1 MTPFENEKA
10 AKRLERKQAAYAAQP
25 YILEVAEDRSK
36 AIVDRMVSVYRSGE
50 ASHAAL
56 VGLLAE
62 LSAVRAFVTQVQRDI
77 KE

>member
-50 ASHAAL
+50 ARPEAL
-56 VGLLAE
+56 VALLAE